1 MFNILKFKKASKIN
15 ELSQLND
22 VDKQLTSHEKN
33 LLLKKLVEITDSY
46 YINFKEIMQVVI
58 SVFILGSALYVILSG
73 QYQADEQKWAYG
85 MVGTVVGFWL
95 KK

>member
-1 MFNILKFKKASKIN
+1 MFKILKSKNSSKSN
-15 ELSQLND
+15 ESNKSD
-22 VDKQLTSHEKN
+22 AHDNQLTSEEKN
-33 LLLKKLVEITDSY
+33 LLKKLLVLKNSY
-46 YINFKEIMQVVI
+46 SIDFREIMQVVI

-73 QYQADEQKWAYG
+73 DYQDGEQKWAFG